1 LSAGSDVLTKVQ
13 ETIVQQNQTAIVDE
27 GIVYR
32 VVKIEW
38 VNLITSIDNIT
49 SGNTQAGSNVRKSTI
64 DCFLF
69 AVLFI
74 LL

>member
-32 VVKIEW
+32 VVKIQW

-49 SGNTQAGSNVRKSTI
+49 SGNTTAGSNVRKSTI

-69 AVLFI
+69 AILFI